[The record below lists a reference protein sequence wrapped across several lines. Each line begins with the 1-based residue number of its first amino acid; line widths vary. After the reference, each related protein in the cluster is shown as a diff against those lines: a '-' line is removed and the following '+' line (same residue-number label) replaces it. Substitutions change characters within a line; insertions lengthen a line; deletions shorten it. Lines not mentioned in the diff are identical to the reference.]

1 MVFLNIHKNIA
12 IRVHQETPYLYSVIL
27 IRHLGLRRFF
37 VKSLG
42 NIYFYI
48 LCCFKD
54 MFAKKTP
61 TFLSKSPYE
70 IPRIHLSPGHHR
82 LWRRCGGPFLAVC
95 PGFAEGYTAA
105 DGRSGYG
112 DAQWRNTSVCHDIER
127 NYLGTWMSQEVSKWL
142 VNGL

>member
-54 MFAKKTP
+54 MFAKKHQRSSQKAP
-61 TFLSKSPYE
+61 TKFQEFICHQDIIACGAAVAGLSWPFALGLLKD
-70 IPRIHLSPGHHR
+70 IPQLMVEVDMVTLNGAIHQ
-82 LWRRCGGPFLAVC
+82 CAM
-95 PGFAEGYTAA
+95 
-105 DGRSGYG
+105 
-112 DAQWRNTSVCHDIER
+112 TSK
-127 NYLGTWMSQEVSKWL
+127 GTIWVLECSRKL
-142 VNGL
+142 VNG